1 MSLNKIGFIGLGL
14 IGGSIAKKLHL
25 LHPAL
30 EIIDKYDKA
39 VEGNDAHAVV
49 LAVRDIISTICPGA
63 DVVDVVRC
71 KDCKCFE
78 DIQAAHFCNKFG
90 GFVTKEDYCSRIER
104 KDG

>member
-1 MSLNKIGFIGLGL
+1 MMKPLIHVDTIMSGYIKRET
-14 IGGSIAKKLHL
+14 
-25 LHPAL
+25 AL

-49 LAVRDIISTICPGA
+49 LAVRDIISTICPAA

-104 KDG
+104 KDGES